1 MKKPVYAVG
10 ARVRLSPLQRIMQR
24 TGRRPTECRCQ
35 LCKRQCHTPCLGTPQ
50 DILRLMDAGYT
61 DRLSPTLWAAGVM
74 MGVVSQPVPLIQA
87 QCLDGAWGGLLDVGA
102 DSHCTFYTGDGLCEL
117 HDKGLKPTE
126 GRLSHHSIRLDNF
139 RASRSIS
146 WAVVQEWLSPENAD
160 VVAEVARRYEEWRNN
175 IKE

>member
-1 MKKPVYAVG
+1 MRKPVYAVG
-10 ARVRLSPLQRIMQR
+10 ARVKLSPLQRIMQR

-102 DSHCTFYTGDGLCEL
+102 DSHCTFYTADGLCEL

-146 WAVVQEWLSPENAD
+146 WAVVQEWLSPDNAD
-160 VVAEVARRYEEWRNN
+160 VVAEVVRRYEEYQNN

>member
-1 MKKPVYAVG
+1 MRKPVYAVG
-10 ARVRLSPLQRIMQR
+10 ARVKLSPLQRIMQR

-102 DSHCTFYTGDGLCEL
+102 ESHCTFYTGDGLCEL